1 MRGQNMKAI
10 QITETGG
17 PEVMKYIDLPDP
29 EPGDGQALIDIQA
42 VGVNFTDVYGRAGVN
57 PPASLPWIPGVEG
70 AGVVSAVGDGVTEVS
85 VGDVVAYSGVPGSY
99 AEKTVAPAAQLV
111 KMPDGLDAETGA
123 TVMLQGMTAHYL
135 SHTTYPIKSGDVAL
149 VHAGAGGVGL
159 ILTQMVKNMG
169 GTVISTV
176 STEAKAQLSRE
187 AGADH
192 VINYVDE
199 DFEARVNEITG
210 GAGIQVAFD
219 SVGKTTFDKSVACLA
234 PRGYMVL
241 YGQASG
247 PVDPVPV
254 AVLNAKSLFLTR
266 PGLGH
271 YTLTREELLQRS
283 GAILNAIKIGK
294 LKLHMHGTFPL
305 QDAPE
310 AHRQL
315 QSRETTGKL
324 LLIP

>member
-1 MRGQNMKAI
+1 MKAI

-17 PEVMKYIDLPDP
+17 PEVMEYVDLPDP
-29 EPGDGQALIDIQA
+29 KPQAGEALVDIQA

-57 PPASLPWIPGVEG
+57 PPAALPWVPGVEG
-70 AGVVSAVGDGVTEVS
+70 AGVVSAIGEGVSEVA

-99 AEKTVAPAAQLV
+99 AERVAAPAVQLV
-111 KMPDGLDAETGA
+111 NMPDGLDAKTGA
-123 TVMLQGMTAHYL
+123 TAMLQGMTAHYL
-135 SHTTYPIKSGDVAL
+135 CHSTYPIRPGNTAL

-159 ILTQMVKNMG
+159 ILTQMVKSLG

-176 STEAKAQLSRE
+176 STEAKAELSRQ

-192 VINYVDE
+192 VVNYVEE
-199 DFEARVNEITG
+199 DFEERVNDITG
-210 GAGIQVAFD
+210 GAGVQVAYD
-219 SVGKTTFDKSVACLA
+219 SVGKTTFDKSVASLA
-234 PRGYMVL
+234 PRGCMAL

-254 AVLNAKSLFLTR
+254 ALLNAKSLFLTR

-271 YTLTREELLQRS
+271 YTQTRQELLQRAGDVLEAVQS
-283 GAILNAIKIGK
+283 GELE
-294 LKLHMHGTFPL
+294 LHMHGTFPL

-315 QSRETTGKL
+315 QGRETTGKL

>member
-1 MRGQNMKAI
+1 MKAI

-17 PEVMKYIDLPDP
+17 PQVMKYIDLPDP
-29 EPGDGQALIDIQA
+29 EPGAGQALVDIQA

-57 PPASLPWIPGVEG
+57 PPAALPWIPGVEG
-70 AGVVSAVGDGVTEVS
+70 AGVVSAVGDGVTDVA
-85 VGDVVAYSGVPGSY
+85 VGDVVAYSSVPSSY
-99 AEKTVAPAAQLV
+99 AEKVVVPAVQLV
-111 KMPDGLDAETGA
+111 KMPDGLDAEAGA
-123 TVMLQGMTAHYL
+123 TAMLQGMTAHYL
-135 SHTTYPIKSGDVAL
+135 CHSTYPIQPGDVAL

-159 ILTQMVKNMG
+159 ILTQMVKALG
-169 GTVISTV
+169 GVVISTV

-192 VINYVDE
+192 VINYVEE

-210 GAGIQVAFD
+210 GAGIQVAYD

-254 AVLNAKSLFLTR
+254 ALLNAKSLFLTR

-271 YTLTREELLQRS
+271 YTLTREELLQRAGDVL
-283 GAILNAIKIGK
+283 GAVQSGK
-294 LKLHMHGTFPL
+294 LNLHMHGTFPL

-315 QSRETTGKL
+315 QGRETTGKL

>member
-1 MRGQNMKAI
+1 MKH
-10 QITETGG
+10 
-17 PEVMKYIDLPDP
+17 IDLPDP
-29 EPGDGQALIDIQA
+29 EPGVGQALVDIQA

-57 PPASLPWIPGVEG
+57 PPATLPWIPGVEG
-70 AGVVSAVGDGVTEVS
+70 AGVVSAVGSGVTEVA

-99 AEKTVAPAAQLV
+99 AERTVAPASQLV
-111 KMPDGLDAETGA
+111 KMPDGLDATSGA
-123 TVMLQGMTAHYL
+123 TAMLQGMTAHYL
-135 SHTTYPIKSGDVAL
+135 CHSTYPIQSGDVAL

-159 ILTQMVKNMG
+159 ILTQMVKALG

-176 STEAKAQLSRE
+176 STEAKAQLSQD
-187 AGADH
+187 AGANH
-192 VINYVDE
+192 VINYVED

-210 GAGIQVAFD
+210 GAGIQVAYD

-254 AVLNAKSLFLTR
+254 ALLNAKSLFLTR
-266 PGLGH
+266 PSLVH
-271 YTLTREELLQRS
+271 YTLTRDELLERAGDVL
-283 GAILNAIKIGK
+283 GAVKSGK
-294 LKLHMHGTFPL
+294 LNLHMHGTFPL

-315 QSRETTGKL
+315 QGRETTGKL

>member
-1 MRGQNMKAI
+1 MKAI

-29 EPGDGQALIDIQA
+29 EPGAGQALIDIQA

-57 PPASLPWIPGVEG
+57 PPAALPWIPGVEG
-70 AGVVSAVGDGVTEVS
+70 AGVVSAVGDGVSEVA
-85 VGDVVAYSGVPGSY
+85 VGDIVAYSSVPSSY
-99 AEKTVAPAAQLV
+99 AEKVVVPAVQLV
-111 KMPDGLDAETGA
+111 KMPDGLDAEVGA
-123 TVMLQGMTAHYL
+123 SAMLQGMTAHYL
-135 SHTTYPIKSGDVAL
+135 CHSTYPIQSGDIAL

-159 ILTQMVKNMG
+159 ILTQMVKALG

-192 VINYVDE
+192 VINYVEE

-210 GAGIQVAFD
+210 GAGIQVAYD
-219 SVGKTTFDKSVACLA
+219 SVGKTTFDQSVACLA

-254 AVLNAKSLFLTR
+254 ALLNAKSLFLTR

-271 YTLTREELLQRS
+271 YTLTREELVQRAGDVL
-283 GAILNAIKIGK
+283 GAVQSGK
-294 LKLHMHGTFPL
+294 LNLHMHGTFPL
-305 QDAPE
+305 RNAPE

-315 QSRETTGKL
+315 QGRATTGKL